1 MPEPEPEIIT
11 VIEEKIIDQTLVV
24 TETVV
29 ETVIDRVILT
39 DATEISDGT
48 PWTALVD
55 EAM

>member
-48 PWTALVD
+48 PWSALVD